1 MNATHTSC
9 WRVVSASMRGTS
21 HEKSGKPCQDAH
33 SWEQLLGNVLVAAV
47 ADGAGSS
54 AHSEV
59 GSEIATRIAVS
70 EVAARLVD
78 NFALEPEAWQIF
90 WTDVVN
96 LIRTEIQAEA
106 DRRQVQ
112 VRELATTILLSVV
125 TPEFVSVA
133 QIGDGAIVIRDR
145 QGKLVG
151 LTTPPIGEYANE
163 TVFVTSPNALDNI
176 QIQLW
181 HGEPAQIAMFSD
193 GLQMLALQMPAG
205 IPHQPFFTPLFN
217 FIAEDGDE
225 QEAKE
230 QLLHFL
236 GSPRITERA
245 DDDLTLLLANLPS
258 D

>member
-96 LIRTEIQAEA
+96 LIR
-106 DRRQVQ
+106 
-112 VRELATTILLSVV
+112 
-125 TPEFVSVA
+125 PEFVSVA